1 MEVEIDDVVEEEV
14 VVVGRK
20 AFDHCQKL
28 QSMIDIEESQKV
40 NLLLREQFENHML
53 MNYSMLLMILKK
65 EKLMIA

>member
-14 VVVGRK
+14 VVMRK
-20 AFDHCQKL
+20 AFDHCQEKR

-40 NLLLREQFENHML
+40 NLLLREQFENHMS